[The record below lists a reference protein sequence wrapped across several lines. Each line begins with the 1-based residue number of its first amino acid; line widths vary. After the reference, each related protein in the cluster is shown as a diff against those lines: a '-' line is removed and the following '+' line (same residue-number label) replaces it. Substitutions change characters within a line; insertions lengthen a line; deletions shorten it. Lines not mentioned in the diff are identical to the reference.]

1 LTREDLQALRE
12 AGRVAGEA
20 RRFGADRVVAG
31 ARLREVCAEV
41 EDYIRRRGGHLAFP
55 VQTSRNEVAAHYCPS
70 PEEETLYARGDL
82 AKLDVG
88 VHVDGWVVD
97 TAVTVN
103 VGDDPDNRPLV
114 EAAEAALEAA
124 IALAGAGVSIR
135 KLSAAIEQTL
145 TGRGLRPMKNLCGH
159 HVDRWTVHSPPPI
172 PNTPDETGDRLAV
185 GATLAIEPFA
195 TKGLGFVG
203 EMGRPE
209 VFRVL
214 PGPVEGV
221 SPAVAAVL
229 GARNGLPFS
238 RRDLRDCPRPEVEAA
253 LQTLYSR
260 GRLHAYPPLVETS
273 GRKVAQAEHTIYVG
287 RDRVEVLT
295 R

>member
-1 LTREDLQALRE
+1 
-12 AGRVAGEA
+12 
-20 RRFGADRVVAG
+20 VVAG

-41 EDYIRRRGGHLAFP
+41 EDFIRARGARLAFP

-70 PEEETLYARGDL
+70 PEEETLYANGDL

-103 VGDDPDNRPLV
+103 VGDDPQNRALV

-124 IALAGAGVSIR
+124 IAIARAAVPIR
-135 KLSAAIEQTL
+135 KLSAAIEQTI
-145 TGRGLRPMKNLCGH
+145 TGRGFRPMKNLCGH
-159 HVDRWTVHSPPPI
+159 HVDRWTVHSPPAI
-172 PNTPDETGDRLAV
+172 PNSPDEAGDRLAL

-195 TKGLGFVG
+195 TTGLGFVG
-203 EMGRPE
+203 ETGRPE
-209 VFRVL
+209 VFRIL
-214 PGPVEGV
+214 PGPLEGV
-221 SPAVAAVL
+221 SAAVAAVL
-229 GARNGLPFS
+229 AALNGLPFS

-253 LQTLYSR
+253 LQTLHSR

-287 RDRVEVLT
+287 RDGVEVLT